1 MYQTYAARPKAKKND
16 GPAVSPAQGPSL
28 ADLQRGAMPTQEQF
42 GTPVNLSSAIQAK
55 MESAF
60 GADFS
65 GIQFEIINDS
75 RNPVIV
81 NDKSIDPGEVAL
93 TLTTDSEG
101 KASTAPDALPYGAY
115 ILHESA
121 TNQSM
126 LNTV

>member
-28 ADLQRGAMPTQEQF
+28 ADLQRGAVPTQEQL

-65 GIQFEIINDS
+65 GIQ
-75 RNPVIV
+75 
-81 NDKSIDPGEVAL
+81 
-93 TLTTDSEG
+93 
-101 KASTAPDALPYGAY
+101 
-115 ILHESA
+115 LH
-121 TNQSM
+121 
-126 LNTV
+126 